1 LIYWITNRPISGI
14 DMRYCGY
21 CSNCNEHVS
30 IVTRGKIA
38 HCRSCGHEFE
48 MPKFSDED
56 KKDLIRSSAS
66 FWKRGAKLPYDWYKR
81 SESERFA
88 MLEGRRGLL
97 DDTCE
102 RVKKWYRTIFVRWS
116 F

>member
-1 LIYWITNRPISGI
+1 
-14 DMRYCGY
+14 MRYCGY

-56 KKDLIRSSAS
+56 KKDLIH
-66 FWKRGAKLPYDWYKR
+66 
-81 SESERFA
+81 
-88 MLEGRRGLL
+88 
-97 DDTCE
+97 
-102 RVKKWYRTIFVRWS
+102 
-116 F
+116 